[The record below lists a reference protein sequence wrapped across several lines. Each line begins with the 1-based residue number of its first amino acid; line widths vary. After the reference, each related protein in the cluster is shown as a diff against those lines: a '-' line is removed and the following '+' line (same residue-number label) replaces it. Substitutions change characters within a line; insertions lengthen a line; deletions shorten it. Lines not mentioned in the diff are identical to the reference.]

1 MGKVRSEFPSK
12 EPFLSQP
19 FPRDSRLHVQAVS
32 QSSSNQCCRPH
43 PITSLQRRP
52 PKRRNILQRIG
63 TPNIIVLK
71 RCLLVHMAIFGI
83 DVLKYRGSITY
94 KYIDV
99 CVYIYLYCIYTYN
112 IHNIQYKQKKH
123 TFSQQL
129 HDITTTFLA
138 KSTEVENLSP
148 MRRSPAVPLC
158 NSKRSRVFLE
168 SWAPNWA
175 LS

>member
-99 CVYIYLYCIYTYN
+99 CVYIYIYIAYIHIIYIIYSTNKKN
-112 IHNIQYKQKKH
+112 IHFPNNYTI
-123 TFSQQL
+123 
-129 HDITTTFLA
+129 
-138 KSTEVENLSP
+138 SP
-148 MRRSPAVPLC
+148 PL
-158 NSKRSRVFLE
+158 F
-168 SWAPNWA
+168 
-175 LS
+175 